1 MKQETIDRIRKF
13 VKDREWAQFHTE
25 ENLAKSIAIEASELL
40 ECFQWSSEYDEQ
52 HVKEELAD
60 VIIYCQDLLDR
71 MHLDVDEIVNMK
83 MDMNEKKYPV
93 EKACGNAKKYTEL
106 QECIYF
112 QMQMVYTMHFGI
124 LDYQESKMKKLVNGI
139 LGLFLMISSILTP
152 IHAEE
157 SFSDFE
163 DELFQE
169 MMSEDYTTL
178 HFSLR
183 DYQKYG
189 IEKPD
194 VNIGDASWD
203 DYEDSVEDCDEYL
216 KKLQSFDYDS
226 LSETEQKD
234 YRTIAFYLERNKE
247 LNSYPYFDWAFN
259 SAEGVIDNLLTTFTE
274 FVFQEKED
282 IDDYLATLASVPAY
296 LDQCLENTKKQA
308 AKGYFLTDAML
319 KATEDA
325 IEKFVDKKDDNELI
339 KIFDENIDAFDGLSA
354 EEKEAYKKKN
364 QEIVLNAYIPSYEK
378 VAEELQK
385 LKGSRKADY
394 NVSSLD
400 GGSEY
405 YAALARYKTS
415 IDADVETILDICTQ
429 YIEKSVDE
437 LYDIMQN
444 HSEVTEETLDFDS
457 AEDVLSYL
465 EGHLDAFPV
474 LDKVYYNVQ
483 YLDPSVANDSIVA
496 YYLSPPVDDM
506 RDNVI
511 KINGNNV
518 SDVIDLYTTLAH
530 EGFPGHLYQ
539 TNYYIQ
545 QQPSLLRTQLTM
557 MGYQEGWGMF
567 AEGQALHVSGLSE
580 YASEYQ
586 KINIELN
593 YVLSAAV
600 DLGANGLGWSTKDV
614 SKYLDRLDLNGSI
627 AKDLYDFATLQPG
640 TILPYGV
647 GIAMFELLENK
658 AKNALGNDFDQKAFN
673 EVLLNDG
680 NRPFEVVEEDVN
692 AYCGIDENDENNIIS
707 HRSNNKETPVKDD
720 VNWLLYGACGCG
732 IIVIGAM
739 GVILYV
745 KSRKDD
751 PFQS

>member
-1 MKQETIDRIRKF
+1 
-13 VKDREWAQFHTE
+13 
-25 ENLAKSIAIEASELL
+25 
-40 ECFQWSSEYDEQ
+40 
-52 HVKEELAD
+52 
-60 VIIYCQDLLDR
+60 
-71 MHLDVDEIVNMK
+71 
-83 MDMNEKKYPV
+83 
-93 EKACGNAKKYTEL
+93 
-106 QECIYF
+106 
-112 QMQMVYTMHFGI
+112 
-124 LDYQESKMKKLVNGI
+124 MKKLVNGI

-274 FVFQEKED
+274 FVFYEKED
-282 IDDYLATLASVPAY
+282 IDDYLTTLASVPAY

-339 KIFDENIDAFDGLSA
+339 KIFNENIDAFDGLSA

-444 HSEVTEETLDFDS
+444 HSEATEETLDFDS

-580 YASEYQ
+580 YVSEYQ

-600 DLGANGLGWSTKDV
+600 DLGVNGLGWSTKDV

-680 NRPFEVVEEDVN
+680 NRPFEVVEDDVN

>member
-1 MKQETIDRIRKF
+1 
-13 VKDREWAQFHTE
+13 
-25 ENLAKSIAIEASELL
+25 
-40 ECFQWSSEYDEQ
+40 
-52 HVKEELAD
+52 
-60 VIIYCQDLLDR
+60 
-71 MHLDVDEIVNMK
+71 
-83 MDMNEKKYPV
+83 
-93 EKACGNAKKYTEL
+93 
-106 QECIYF
+106 
-112 QMQMVYTMHFGI
+112 
-124 LDYQESKMKKLVNGI
+124 MKKLVNGI
-139 LGLFLMISSILTP
+139 LGTFLLISSILTP

-157 SFSDFE
+157 SFSEFE

-189 IEKPD
+189 IEKPE

-203 DYEDSVEDCDEYL
+203 AYEDSVEDCDEYL

-274 FVFQEKED
+274 FVFYEKED
-282 IDDYLATLASVPAY
+282 IDDYLTTLASVPAY

-308 AKGYFLTDAML
+308 AEGYFLTDAML
-319 KATEDA
+319 KETEDA
-325 IEKFVDKKDDNELI
+325 IAKFVDKKDDNELI

-385 LKGSRKADY
+385 LKGARKADY

-465 EGHLDAFPV
+465 EGHLDAFPA

-511 KINGNNV
+511 KINGDNV

-600 DLGANGLGWSTKDV
+600 DLGVNGLGWSTKDV
-614 SKYLDRLDLNGSI
+614 SKYLDNLDLNSSI

-647 GIAMFELLENK
+647 GVAMFELLENK

-680 NRPFEVVEEDVN
+680 NRPFEVVEDDVN
-692 AYCGIDENDENNIIS
+692 AYCGIDGDDENNIIS
-707 HRSNNKETPVKDD
+707 HRSNNKETPVKED
-720 VNWLLYGACGCG
+720 VNWLVYGVCGCG
-732 IIVIGAM
+732 IIVIGAL

>member
-1 MKQETIDRIRKF
+1 
-13 VKDREWAQFHTE
+13 
-25 ENLAKSIAIEASELL
+25 
-40 ECFQWSSEYDEQ
+40 
-52 HVKEELAD
+52 
-60 VIIYCQDLLDR
+60 
-71 MHLDVDEIVNMK
+71 
-83 MDMNEKKYPV
+83 
-93 EKACGNAKKYTEL
+93 
-106 QECIYF
+106 
-112 QMQMVYTMHFGI
+112 
-124 LDYQESKMKKLVNGI
+124 MKKLVNGI
-139 LGLFLMISSILTP
+139 LGTFLLISSILTP

-157 SFSDFE
+157 SFSEFE

-189 IEKPD
+189 IEKPE

-203 DYEDSVEDCDEYL
+203 EYEDSVEDCDEYL

-274 FVFQEKED
+274 FVFYEKED
-282 IDDYLATLASVPAY
+282 IDDYLTTLASVPAY

-308 AKGYFLTDAML
+308 AEGYFLTDAML
-319 KATEDA
+319 KETEDA

-385 LKGSRKADY
+385 LKGARKADY

-465 EGHLDAFPV
+465 EGHLDAFPA

-511 KINGNNV
+511 KINGDNV

-600 DLGANGLGWSTKDV
+600 DLGVNGLGWSTKDV
-614 SKYLDRLDLNGSI
+614 SKYLDNLDLNSSI

-647 GIAMFELLENK
+647 GVAMFELLENK

-680 NRPFEVVEEDVN
+680 NRPFEVVEDDVN
-692 AYCGIDENDENNIIS
+692 VYCGIDGNDENNIIS
-707 HRSNNKETPVKDD
+707 HRSNSKETPVKED
-720 VNWLLYGACGCG
+720 VNWLVYGVCGCG
-732 IIVIGAM
+732 IIVIGAL

>member
-1 MKQETIDRIRKF
+1 
-13 VKDREWAQFHTE
+13 
-25 ENLAKSIAIEASELL
+25 
-40 ECFQWSSEYDEQ
+40 
-52 HVKEELAD
+52 
-60 VIIYCQDLLDR
+60 
-71 MHLDVDEIVNMK
+71 
-83 MDMNEKKYPV
+83 
-93 EKACGNAKKYTEL
+93 
-106 QECIYF
+106 
-112 QMQMVYTMHFGI
+112 
-124 LDYQESKMKKLVNGI
+124 MKKLVNGI
-139 LGLFLMISSILTP
+139 LGSFLMISSILTP

-203 DYEDSVEDCDEYL
+203 DYEDNVEDCDEYL

-274 FVFQEKED
+274 FVFYEKED

-339 KIFDENIDAFDGLSA
+339 KIFDENIDAFDGLST

-511 KINGNNV
+511 KINGDNV
-518 SDVIDLYTTLAH
+518 SDVLDLYTTLAH

-600 DLGANGLGWSTKDV
+600 DLGVNGLGWSTKDV
-614 SKYLDRLDLNGSI
+614 SKYLDRLDLNSSI

-647 GIAMFELLENK
+647 GVAMFELLENK

-680 NRPFEVVEEDVN
+680 NRPFEVVEDDVN
-692 AYCGIDENDENNIIS
+692 AYCGIDGNDENNIIS
-707 HRSNNKETPVKDD
+707 HRFNNKETPVKKD

>member
-1 MKQETIDRIRKF
+1 
-13 VKDREWAQFHTE
+13 
-25 ENLAKSIAIEASELL
+25 
-40 ECFQWSSEYDEQ
+40 
-52 HVKEELAD
+52 
-60 VIIYCQDLLDR
+60 
-71 MHLDVDEIVNMK
+71 
-83 MDMNEKKYPV
+83 
-93 EKACGNAKKYTEL
+93 
-106 QECIYF
+106 
-112 QMQMVYTMHFGI
+112 
-124 LDYQESKMKKLVNGI
+124 MKKLVNGI
-139 LGLFLMISSILTP
+139 LGSFLMISSILTP

-203 DYEDSVEDCDEYL
+203 DYEDNVEDCDEYL

-234 YRTIAFYLERNKE
+234 YRTISFYLERNKE

-274 FVFQEKED
+274 FVFYEKED

-325 IEKFVDKKDDNELI
+325 IGKFVDKKDDNELI
-339 KIFDENIDAFDGLSA
+339 KIFDENIDAFDGLST

-364 QEIVLNAYIPSYEK
+364 REIVLNAYIPSYEK

-511 KINGNNV
+511 KINGDNV
-518 SDVIDLYTTLAH
+518 SDVLDLYTTLAH

-600 DLGANGLGWSTKDV
+600 DLGVNGLGWSTKDV
-614 SKYLDRLDLNGSI
+614 SKYLDRLDLNSSI

-647 GIAMFELLENK
+647 GVAMFELLENK

-680 NRPFEVVEEDVN
+680 NRPFEVVEDDVN
-692 AYCGIDENDENNIIS
+692 AYCGINGNDENNIIS
-707 HRSNNKETPVKDD
+707 HRFNNKETPVKKD

>member
-1 MKQETIDRIRKF
+1 
-13 VKDREWAQFHTE
+13 
-25 ENLAKSIAIEASELL
+25 
-40 ECFQWSSEYDEQ
+40 
-52 HVKEELAD
+52 
-60 VIIYCQDLLDR
+60 
-71 MHLDVDEIVNMK
+71 
-83 MDMNEKKYPV
+83 
-93 EKACGNAKKYTEL
+93 
-106 QECIYF
+106 
-112 QMQMVYTMHFGI
+112 
-124 LDYQESKMKKLVNGI
+124 MKKLVNGI
-139 LGLFLMISSILTP
+139 LGSVLMISSILTP

-203 DYEDSVEDCDEYL
+203 DYEDNVEDCDEYL

-234 YRTIAFYLERNKE
+234 YRTISFYLERNKE

-274 FVFQEKED
+274 FVFYEKED

-339 KIFDENIDAFDGLSA
+339 KIFDENIDAFDGLST

-511 KINGNNV
+511 KINGDNV
-518 SDVIDLYTTLAH
+518 SDVLDLYTTLAH

-600 DLGANGLGWSTKDV
+600 DLGVNGLGWSTKDV
-614 SKYLDRLDLNGSI
+614 SKYLDRLDLNSSI

-647 GIAMFELLENK
+647 GVAMFELLENK

-680 NRPFEVVEEDVN
+680 NRPFEVVEDDVN
-692 AYCGIDENDENNIIS
+692 AYCGINGNDENNIIS
-707 HRSNNKETPVKDD
+707 HRFNNKETPVKKD

>member
-1 MKQETIDRIRKF
+1 
-13 VKDREWAQFHTE
+13 
-25 ENLAKSIAIEASELL
+25 
-40 ECFQWSSEYDEQ
+40 
-52 HVKEELAD
+52 
-60 VIIYCQDLLDR
+60 
-71 MHLDVDEIVNMK
+71 
-83 MDMNEKKYPV
+83 
-93 EKACGNAKKYTEL
+93 
-106 QECIYF
+106 
-112 QMQMVYTMHFGI
+112 
-124 LDYQESKMKKLVNGI
+124 MKKLVNGI
-139 LGLFLMISSILTP
+139 LGSFLMISSILTP

-274 FVFQEKED
+274 FVFYEKED

-339 KIFDENIDAFDGLSA
+339 KIFDENIDAFDGLST

-511 KINGNNV
+511 KINGDNV
-518 SDVIDLYTTLAH
+518 SDVLDLYTTLAH

-600 DLGANGLGWSTKDV
+600 DLGVNGLGWSTKDV
-614 SKYLDRLDLNGSI
+614 SKYLDRLDLNSSI

-647 GIAMFELLENK
+647 GVAMFELLENK

-680 NRPFEVVEEDVN
+680 NRPFEVVEDDVN
-692 AYCGIDENDENNIIS
+692 AYCGINGNDENNIIS
-707 HRSNNKETPVKDD
+707 HRFNNKETPVKKD
-720 VNWLLYGACGCG
+720 VNWLLYGVCGCG

>member
-1 MKQETIDRIRKF
+1 
-13 VKDREWAQFHTE
+13 
-25 ENLAKSIAIEASELL
+25 
-40 ECFQWSSEYDEQ
+40 
-52 HVKEELAD
+52 
-60 VIIYCQDLLDR
+60 
-71 MHLDVDEIVNMK
+71 
-83 MDMNEKKYPV
+83 
-93 EKACGNAKKYTEL
+93 
-106 QECIYF
+106 
-112 QMQMVYTMHFGI
+112 
-124 LDYQESKMKKLVNGI
+124 MKKLVNGI
-139 LGLFLMISSILTP
+139 LGSFLMISSILTP

-274 FVFQEKED
+274 FVFYEKED

-364 QEIVLNAYIPSYEK
+364 REIVLNAYIPSYEK

-465 EGHLDAFPV
+465 EGHLDAFPA

-511 KINGNNV
+511 KINGDNV
-518 SDVIDLYTTLAH
+518 SDVLDLYTTLAH

-600 DLGANGLGWSTKDV
+600 DLGVNGLGWSTKDV
-614 SKYLDRLDLNGSI
+614 SKYLDRLDLNSSI

-647 GIAMFELLENK
+647 GIAMFELLEKK

-680 NRPFEVVEEDVN
+680 NRPFEVVEDDVN
-692 AYCGIDENDENNIIS
+692 AYCGIDGNDENNIIS
-707 HRSNNKETPVKDD
+707 HRFNNKETPVKED

>member
-1 MKQETIDRIRKF
+1 
-13 VKDREWAQFHTE
+13 
-25 ENLAKSIAIEASELL
+25 
-40 ECFQWSSEYDEQ
+40 
-52 HVKEELAD
+52 
-60 VIIYCQDLLDR
+60 
-71 MHLDVDEIVNMK
+71 
-83 MDMNEKKYPV
+83 
-93 EKACGNAKKYTEL
+93 
-106 QECIYF
+106 
-112 QMQMVYTMHFGI
+112 
-124 LDYQESKMKKLVNGI
+124 MKKLVNGI
-139 LGLFLMISSILTP
+139 LGSFLMISSILTP
-152 IHAEE
+152 IHAKE

-203 DYEDSVEDCDEYL
+203 DYEDNVEDCDEYL

-274 FVFQEKED
+274 FVFYEKED
-282 IDDYLATLASVPAY
+282 IDDYLATLASVTAY

-364 QEIVLNAYIPSYEK
+364 REIVLNAYIPSYEK

-474 LDKVYYNVQ
+474 LDKVYYDVQ

-511 KINGNNV
+511 KINGDNV
-518 SDVIDLYTTLAH
+518 SDVLDLYTTLAH

-600 DLGANGLGWSTKDV
+600 DLGVNGLGWSTKDV
-614 SKYLDRLDLNGSI
+614 SKYLDRLDLNSSI

-647 GIAMFELLENK
+647 GIAMFELLEKK

-680 NRPFEVVEEDVN
+680 NRPFEVVEDDVN
-692 AYCGIDENDENNIIS
+692 AYCGIDGNDENNIIS
-707 HRSNNKETPVKDD
+707 HRFNNKETPVKED

>member
-1 MKQETIDRIRKF
+1 
-13 VKDREWAQFHTE
+13 
-25 ENLAKSIAIEASELL
+25 
-40 ECFQWSSEYDEQ
+40 
-52 HVKEELAD
+52 
-60 VIIYCQDLLDR
+60 
-71 MHLDVDEIVNMK
+71 
-83 MDMNEKKYPV
+83 
-93 EKACGNAKKYTEL
+93 
-106 QECIYF
+106 
-112 QMQMVYTMHFGI
+112 
-124 LDYQESKMKKLVNGI
+124 MKKLVNGI
-139 LGLFLMISSILTP
+139 LGSFLMISSILTP

-247 LNSYPYFDWAFN
+247 LNSYPYFDWTFN

-274 FVFQEKED
+274 FVFYEKED
-282 IDDYLATLASVPAY
+282 IDDYLATLSSVPAY

-339 KIFDENIDAFDGLSA
+339 KIFNENIDAFDGLSA

-394 NVSSLD
+394 NVSSLE

-511 KINGNNV
+511 KINGDNV
-518 SDVIDLYTTLAH
+518 SDVLDLYTTLAH

-600 DLGANGLGWSTKDV
+600 DLGVNGLGWSTKDV
-614 SKYLDRLDLNGSI
+614 SKYLDRLDLNSSI

-640 TILPYGV
+640 TILPYGA

-680 NRPFEVVEEDVN
+680 NRPFEVVEDDVN
-692 AYCGIDENDENNIIS
+692 AYCGIDGNDENNIIS
-707 HRSNNKETPVKDD
+707 HRFNNKETPVKED

>member
-1 MKQETIDRIRKF
+1 
-13 VKDREWAQFHTE
+13 
-25 ENLAKSIAIEASELL
+25 
-40 ECFQWSSEYDEQ
+40 
-52 HVKEELAD
+52 
-60 VIIYCQDLLDR
+60 
-71 MHLDVDEIVNMK
+71 
-83 MDMNEKKYPV
+83 
-93 EKACGNAKKYTEL
+93 
-106 QECIYF
+106 
-112 QMQMVYTMHFGI
+112 
-124 LDYQESKMKKLVNGI
+124 MKKLVNGI

-274 FVFQEKED
+274 FVFYEKED
-282 IDDYLATLASVPAY
+282 IDDYLATLASVLAY

-339 KIFDENIDAFDGLSA
+339 KIFNENIDAFDGLSA

-600 DLGANGLGWSTKDV
+600 DLGVNGLGWSTKDV

>member
-1 MKQETIDRIRKF
+1 
-13 VKDREWAQFHTE
+13 
-25 ENLAKSIAIEASELL
+25 
-40 ECFQWSSEYDEQ
+40 
-52 HVKEELAD
+52 
-60 VIIYCQDLLDR
+60 
-71 MHLDVDEIVNMK
+71 
-83 MDMNEKKYPV
+83 
-93 EKACGNAKKYTEL
+93 
-106 QECIYF
+106 
-112 QMQMVYTMHFGI
+112 
-124 LDYQESKMKKLVNGI
+124 MKKLVNGI

-274 FVFQEKED
+274 FVFYEKED

-339 KIFDENIDAFDGLSA
+339 KIFNENIDAFDGLSA

-600 DLGANGLGWSTKDV
+600 DLGVNGLGWSTKDV

-680 NRPFEVVEEDVN
+680 NRPFEVVEDDVN

-732 IIVIGAM
+732 IIAIGAM

>member
-1 MKQETIDRIRKF
+1 
-13 VKDREWAQFHTE
+13 
-25 ENLAKSIAIEASELL
+25 
-40 ECFQWSSEYDEQ
+40 
-52 HVKEELAD
+52 
-60 VIIYCQDLLDR
+60 
-71 MHLDVDEIVNMK
+71 
-83 MDMNEKKYPV
+83 
-93 EKACGNAKKYTEL
+93 
-106 QECIYF
+106 
-112 QMQMVYTMHFGI
+112 
-124 LDYQESKMKKLVNGI
+124 MKKLVNGI
-139 LGLFLMISSILTP
+139 LGSFLMISSILTP
-152 IHAEE
+152 IHAKE

-203 DYEDSVEDCDEYL
+203 DYEDNVEDCDEYL

-274 FVFQEKED
+274 FVFYEKED

-364 QEIVLNAYIPSYEK
+364 REIVLNAYIPSYEK

-465 EGHLDAFPV
+465 EGHLDAFPA

-511 KINGNNV
+511 KINGDNV
-518 SDVIDLYTTLAH
+518 SDVLDLYTTLAH

-600 DLGANGLGWSTKDV
+600 DLGVNGLGWSTKDV
-614 SKYLDRLDLNGSI
+614 SKYLDRLDLNSSI

-647 GIAMFELLENK
+647 GIAMFELLEKK

-680 NRPFEVVEEDVN
+680 NRPFEVVEDDVN
-692 AYCGIDENDENNIIS
+692 AYCGIDGNDENNIIS
-707 HRSNNKETPVKDD
+707 HRFNNKETPVKED

>member
-1 MKQETIDRIRKF
+1 
-13 VKDREWAQFHTE
+13 
-25 ENLAKSIAIEASELL
+25 
-40 ECFQWSSEYDEQ
+40 
-52 HVKEELAD
+52 
-60 VIIYCQDLLDR
+60 
-71 MHLDVDEIVNMK
+71 
-83 MDMNEKKYPV
+83 
-93 EKACGNAKKYTEL
+93 
-106 QECIYF
+106 
-112 QMQMVYTMHFGI
+112 
-124 LDYQESKMKKLVNGI
+124 MKKLVNGI
-139 LGLFLMISSILTP
+139 LGTFLLISSILTP

-157 SFSDFE
+157 SFSEFE

-189 IEKPD
+189 IEKPE

-203 DYEDSVEDCDEYL
+203 EYEDSVEDCDEYL

-259 SAEGVIDNLLTTFTE
+259 RAEGVIDNLLTTFTE
-274 FVFQEKED
+274 FVFYEKED
-282 IDDYLATLASVPAY
+282 IDDYLTTLASVPAY

-308 AKGYFLTDAML
+308 AEGYFLTDAML
-319 KATEDA
+319 KETEDA
-325 IEKFVDKKDDNELI
+325 IAKFVDKKDDNELI

-385 LKGSRKADY
+385 LKGARKADY

-465 EGHLDAFPV
+465 EGHLDAFPA

-511 KINGNNV
+511 KINGDNV

-600 DLGANGLGWSTKDV
+600 DLGVNGLGWSTKDV
-614 SKYLDRLDLNGSI
+614 SKYLDNLDLNSSI

-647 GIAMFELLENK
+647 GVAMFELLENK

-680 NRPFEVVEEDVN
+680 NRPFEVVEDDVN

-707 HRSNNKETPVKDD
+707 HRSNNKETPVKED
-720 VNWLLYGACGCG
+720 VNWLVYGVCGCG
-732 IIVIGAM
+732 IIVIGAL

>member
-1 MKQETIDRIRKF
+1 
-13 VKDREWAQFHTE
+13 
-25 ENLAKSIAIEASELL
+25 
-40 ECFQWSSEYDEQ
+40 
-52 HVKEELAD
+52 
-60 VIIYCQDLLDR
+60 
-71 MHLDVDEIVNMK
+71 
-83 MDMNEKKYPV
+83 
-93 EKACGNAKKYTEL
+93 
-106 QECIYF
+106 
-112 QMQMVYTMHFGI
+112 
-124 LDYQESKMKKLVNGI
+124 MKKLVNGI
-139 LGLFLMISSILTP
+139 LGSFLMISSILTP
-152 IHAEE
+152 IHAKE

-274 FVFQEKED
+274 FVFYEKED

-364 QEIVLNAYIPSYEK
+364 REIVLNAYIPSYEK

-511 KINGNNV
+511 KINGDNV
-518 SDVIDLYTTLAH
+518 SDVLDLYTTLAH

-600 DLGANGLGWSTKDV
+600 DLGVNGLGWSTKDV
-614 SKYLDRLDLNGSI
+614 SKYLDRLALNSSI

-647 GIAMFELLENK
+647 GIAMFELLEKK

-680 NRPFEVVEEDVN
+680 NRPFEVVEDDVN
-692 AYCGIDENDENNIIS
+692 AYCGIDGNDENNIIS
-707 HRSNNKETPVKDD
+707 HRFNNKETPVKED

>member
-1 MKQETIDRIRKF
+1 
-13 VKDREWAQFHTE
+13 
-25 ENLAKSIAIEASELL
+25 
-40 ECFQWSSEYDEQ
+40 
-52 HVKEELAD
+52 
-60 VIIYCQDLLDR
+60 
-71 MHLDVDEIVNMK
+71 
-83 MDMNEKKYPV
+83 
-93 EKACGNAKKYTEL
+93 
-106 QECIYF
+106 
-112 QMQMVYTMHFGI
+112 
-124 LDYQESKMKKLVNGI
+124 MKKLVNGI
-139 LGLFLMISSILTP
+139 LGSFLMISSILTP
-152 IHAEE
+152 IHAKE

-203 DYEDSVEDCDEYL
+203 DYEDNVEDCDEYL

-234 YRTIAFYLERNKE
+234 YRTISFYLERNKE

-274 FVFQEKED
+274 FVFYEKED

-339 KIFDENIDAFDGLSA
+339 KIFDENIDAFDGLST

-364 QEIVLNAYIPSYEK
+364 REIVLNAYIPSYEK

-511 KINGNNV
+511 KINGDNV
-518 SDVIDLYTTLAH
+518 SDVLDLYTTLAH

-600 DLGANGLGWSTKDV
+600 DLGVNGLGWSTKDV
-614 SKYLDRLDLNGSI
+614 SKYLDRLDLNSSI

-647 GIAMFELLENK
+647 GIAMFELLEKK

-680 NRPFEVVEEDVN
+680 NRPFEVVEDDVN
-692 AYCGIDENDENNIIS
+692 AYCGIDGNDENNIIS
-707 HRSNNKETPVKDD
+707 HRFNNKETPVKED

>member
-1 MKQETIDRIRKF
+1 
-13 VKDREWAQFHTE
+13 
-25 ENLAKSIAIEASELL
+25 
-40 ECFQWSSEYDEQ
+40 
-52 HVKEELAD
+52 
-60 VIIYCQDLLDR
+60 
-71 MHLDVDEIVNMK
+71 
-83 MDMNEKKYPV
+83 
-93 EKACGNAKKYTEL
+93 
-106 QECIYF
+106 
-112 QMQMVYTMHFGI
+112 
-124 LDYQESKMKKLVNGI
+124 MKKLVNGI

-274 FVFQEKED
+274 FVFYEKED

-339 KIFDENIDAFDGLSA
+339 KIFNENIDAFDGLSA

-600 DLGANGLGWSTKDV
+600 DLGVNGLGWSTKDV

-680 NRPFEVVEEDVN
+680 NRPFEVVEDDVN

-739 GVILYV
+739 GAILYV

>member
-1 MKQETIDRIRKF
+1 
-13 VKDREWAQFHTE
+13 
-25 ENLAKSIAIEASELL
+25 
-40 ECFQWSSEYDEQ
+40 
-52 HVKEELAD
+52 
-60 VIIYCQDLLDR
+60 
-71 MHLDVDEIVNMK
+71 
-83 MDMNEKKYPV
+83 
-93 EKACGNAKKYTEL
+93 
-106 QECIYF
+106 
-112 QMQMVYTMHFGI
+112 
-124 LDYQESKMKKLVNGI
+124 MKKLVNGI
-139 LGLFLMISSILTP
+139 LGSFLMISSILTP

-203 DYEDSVEDCDEYL
+203 DYEDNVEDCDEYL

-234 YRTIAFYLERNKE
+234 YRTISFYLERNKE

-274 FVFQEKED
+274 FVFYEKED

-339 KIFDENIDAFDGLSA
+339 KIFDENIDAFDGLST

-511 KINGNNV
+511 KINGDNV
-518 SDVIDLYTTLAH
+518 SDVLDLYTTLAH

-600 DLGANGLGWSTKDV
+600 DLGVNGLGWSTKDV
-614 SKYLDRLDLNGSI
+614 SKYLDRLDLNSSI

-647 GIAMFELLENK
+647 GVAMFELLENK

-680 NRPFEVVEEDVN
+680 NRPFEVVEDDVN
-692 AYCGIDENDENNIIS
+692 AYCGIDGNDENNIIS
-707 HRSNNKETPVKDD
+707 HRFNNKETLVKED

>member
-1 MKQETIDRIRKF
+1 
-13 VKDREWAQFHTE
+13 
-25 ENLAKSIAIEASELL
+25 
-40 ECFQWSSEYDEQ
+40 
-52 HVKEELAD
+52 
-60 VIIYCQDLLDR
+60 
-71 MHLDVDEIVNMK
+71 
-83 MDMNEKKYPV
+83 
-93 EKACGNAKKYTEL
+93 
-106 QECIYF
+106 
-112 QMQMVYTMHFGI
+112 
-124 LDYQESKMKKLVNGI
+124 MKKLVNGI

-274 FVFQEKED
+274 FVFYEKED

-296 LDQCLENTKKQA
+296 LDQCLENTKKLA

-339 KIFDENIDAFDGLSA
+339 KIFDKNIDAFDGLSA

-518 SDVIDLYTTLAH
+518 SDVLDLYTTLAH

-600 DLGANGLGWSTKDV
+600 DLGVNGLGWSTKDV
-614 SKYLDRLDLNGSI
+614 SKYLDRLDLNSSI

>member
-1 MKQETIDRIRKF
+1 
-13 VKDREWAQFHTE
+13 
-25 ENLAKSIAIEASELL
+25 
-40 ECFQWSSEYDEQ
+40 
-52 HVKEELAD
+52 
-60 VIIYCQDLLDR
+60 
-71 MHLDVDEIVNMK
+71 
-83 MDMNEKKYPV
+83 
-93 EKACGNAKKYTEL
+93 
-106 QECIYF
+106 
-112 QMQMVYTMHFGI
+112 
-124 LDYQESKMKKLVNGI
+124 MKKLVNGI

-274 FVFQEKED
+274 FVFYEKED
-282 IDDYLATLASVPAY
+282 IDDYLTTLASVPAY

-339 KIFDENIDAFDGLSA
+339 KIFDKNIDAFDGLSA

-600 DLGANGLGWSTKDV
+600 DLGVNGLGWSTKDV
-614 SKYLDRLDLNGSI
+614 SKYLDRLDLNSSI

>member
-1 MKQETIDRIRKF
+1 
-13 VKDREWAQFHTE
+13 
-25 ENLAKSIAIEASELL
+25 
-40 ECFQWSSEYDEQ
+40 
-52 HVKEELAD
+52 
-60 VIIYCQDLLDR
+60 
-71 MHLDVDEIVNMK
+71 
-83 MDMNEKKYPV
+83 
-93 EKACGNAKKYTEL
+93 
-106 QECIYF
+106 
-112 QMQMVYTMHFGI
+112 
-124 LDYQESKMKKLVNGI
+124 MKKLVNGI
-139 LGLFLMISSILTP
+139 LGSFLMISSILTP
-152 IHAEE
+152 IHAKE

-274 FVFQEKED
+274 FVFYEKED

-339 KIFDENIDAFDGLSA
+339 KIFDENIDAFDGLST

-511 KINGNNV
+511 KINGDNV
-518 SDVIDLYTTLAH
+518 SDVLDLYTTLAH

-600 DLGANGLGWSTKDV
+600 DLGVNGLGWSTKDV
-614 SKYLDRLDLNGSI
+614 SKYLDRLDLNSSI

-647 GIAMFELLENK
+647 GVAMFELLENK

-680 NRPFEVVEEDVN
+680 NRPFEVVEDDVN
-692 AYCGIDENDENNIIS
+692 AYCGINGNDENNIIS
-707 HRSNNKETPVKDD
+707 HRFNNKETLVKED

>member
-1 MKQETIDRIRKF
+1 
-13 VKDREWAQFHTE
+13 
-25 ENLAKSIAIEASELL
+25 
-40 ECFQWSSEYDEQ
+40 
-52 HVKEELAD
+52 
-60 VIIYCQDLLDR
+60 
-71 MHLDVDEIVNMK
+71 
-83 MDMNEKKYPV
+83 
-93 EKACGNAKKYTEL
+93 
-106 QECIYF
+106 
-112 QMQMVYTMHFGI
+112 
-124 LDYQESKMKKLVNGI
+124 MKKLVNGI
-139 LGLFLMISSILTP
+139 LGTFLLISSILTP

-157 SFSDFE
+157 SFSEFE

-189 IEKPD
+189 IEKPE

-203 DYEDSVEDCDEYL
+203 EYEDSVEDCDEYL

-274 FVFQEKED
+274 FVFYEKED
-282 IDDYLATLASVPAY
+282 IDDYLTTLASVPAY

-308 AKGYFLTDAML
+308 AEGYFLTDAML
-319 KATEDA
+319 KETEDA
-325 IEKFVDKKDDNELI
+325 IAKFVDKKDDNELI

-385 LKGSRKADY
+385 LKGARKADY

-400 GGSEY
+400 DGSEY

-465 EGHLDAFPV
+465 EGHLDAFPA

-511 KINGNNV
+511 KINGDNV

-600 DLGANGLGWSTKDV
+600 DLGVNGLGWSTKDV
-614 SKYLDRLDLNGSI
+614 SKYLDNLDLNSSI

-647 GIAMFELLENK
+647 GVAMFELLENK

-680 NRPFEVVEEDVN
+680 NRPFEVVEDDVN

-707 HRSNNKETPVKDD
+707 HRSNNKETPVKED
-720 VNWLLYGACGCG
+720 VNWLVYGVCGCG
-732 IIVIGAM
+732 IIVIGAL

>member
-1 MKQETIDRIRKF
+1 
-13 VKDREWAQFHTE
+13 
-25 ENLAKSIAIEASELL
+25 
-40 ECFQWSSEYDEQ
+40 
-52 HVKEELAD
+52 
-60 VIIYCQDLLDR
+60 
-71 MHLDVDEIVNMK
+71 
-83 MDMNEKKYPV
+83 
-93 EKACGNAKKYTEL
+93 
-106 QECIYF
+106 
-112 QMQMVYTMHFGI
+112 
-124 LDYQESKMKKLVNGI
+124 MKKLVNGI

-247 LNSYPYFDWAFN
+247 LNSYPYFDWAFS

-274 FVFQEKED
+274 FVFYEKED

-600 DLGANGLGWSTKDV
+600 DLGVNGLGWSTKDV
-614 SKYLDRLDLNGSI
+614 SKYLDRLDLNSSI

-673 EVLLNDG
+673 EVLLNDE
-680 NRPFEVVEEDVN
+680 NRPFEVVEDDVN

-707 HRSNNKETPVKDD
+707 HRFNNKETPVKDD

>member
-1 MKQETIDRIRKF
+1 
-13 VKDREWAQFHTE
+13 
-25 ENLAKSIAIEASELL
+25 
-40 ECFQWSSEYDEQ
+40 
-52 HVKEELAD
+52 
-60 VIIYCQDLLDR
+60 
-71 MHLDVDEIVNMK
+71 
-83 MDMNEKKYPV
+83 
-93 EKACGNAKKYTEL
+93 
-106 QECIYF
+106 
-112 QMQMVYTMHFGI
+112 
-124 LDYQESKMKKLVNGI
+124 MKKLVNGI
-139 LGLFLMISSILTP
+139 LGSFLMISSILTP

-203 DYEDSVEDCDEYL
+203 DYEDNVEDCDEYL

-234 YRTIAFYLERNKE
+234 YRTISFYLERNKE

-274 FVFQEKED
+274 FVFYEKED

-364 QEIVLNAYIPSYEK
+364 REIVLNAYIPSYEK

-511 KINGNNV
+511 KINGDNV
-518 SDVIDLYTTLAH
+518 SDVLDLYTTLAH

-600 DLGANGLGWSTKDV
+600 DLGVNGLGWSTKDV
-614 SKYLDRLDLNGSI
+614 SKYLDRLDLNSSI

-647 GIAMFELLENK
+647 GIAMFELLEKK

-680 NRPFEVVEEDVN
+680 NRPFEVVEDDVN
-692 AYCGIDENDENNIIS
+692 AYCGINGNDENNIIS
-707 HRSNNKETPVKDD
+707 HRFNNKETPVKKD

>member
-1 MKQETIDRIRKF
+1 
-13 VKDREWAQFHTE
+13 
-25 ENLAKSIAIEASELL
+25 
-40 ECFQWSSEYDEQ
+40 
-52 HVKEELAD
+52 
-60 VIIYCQDLLDR
+60 
-71 MHLDVDEIVNMK
+71 
-83 MDMNEKKYPV
+83 
-93 EKACGNAKKYTEL
+93 
-106 QECIYF
+106 
-112 QMQMVYTMHFGI
+112 
-124 LDYQESKMKKLVNGI
+124 MKKLVNGI

-274 FVFQEKED
+274 FVFYEKED

-339 KIFDENIDAFDGLSA
+339 KIFNENIDAFDGLSA

-600 DLGANGLGWSTKDV
+600 DLGVNGLGWSTKDV

-658 AKNALGNDFDQKAFN
+658 AKNALENDFDQKAFN

-680 NRPFEVVEEDVN
+680 NRPFEVVEDDVN

>member
-1 MKQETIDRIRKF
+1 
-13 VKDREWAQFHTE
+13 
-25 ENLAKSIAIEASELL
+25 
-40 ECFQWSSEYDEQ
+40 
-52 HVKEELAD
+52 
-60 VIIYCQDLLDR
+60 
-71 MHLDVDEIVNMK
+71 
-83 MDMNEKKYPV
+83 
-93 EKACGNAKKYTEL
+93 
-106 QECIYF
+106 
-112 QMQMVYTMHFGI
+112 
-124 LDYQESKMKKLVNGI
+124 MKKLVNGI
-139 LGLFLMISSILTP
+139 LGTFLLISSILTP

-157 SFSDFE
+157 SFSEFE

-189 IEKPD
+189 IEKPE

-203 DYEDSVEDCDEYL
+203 EYEDSVEDCDEYL

-274 FVFQEKED
+274 FVFYEKED
-282 IDDYLATLASVPAY
+282 IDDYLTTLASVPAY

-308 AKGYFLTDAML
+308 AEGYFLTDAML
-319 KATEDA
+319 KETEDA

-385 LKGSRKADY
+385 LKGARKADY

-465 EGHLDAFPV
+465 EGHLDAFPA

-511 KINGNNV
+511 KINGDNV

-600 DLGANGLGWSTKDV
+600 DLGVNGLGWSTKDV
-614 SKYLDRLDLNGSI
+614 SKYLDNLDLNSSI

-647 GIAMFELLENK
+647 GVAMFELLENK

-680 NRPFEVVEEDVN
+680 NRPFEVVEDDVN

-707 HRSNNKETPVKDD
+707 HRSNSKETPVKED
-720 VNWLLYGACGCG
+720 VNWLVYGVCGCG
-732 IIVIGAM
+732 IIVIGAL

>member
-1 MKQETIDRIRKF
+1 
-13 VKDREWAQFHTE
+13 
-25 ENLAKSIAIEASELL
+25 
-40 ECFQWSSEYDEQ
+40 
-52 HVKEELAD
+52 
-60 VIIYCQDLLDR
+60 
-71 MHLDVDEIVNMK
+71 
-83 MDMNEKKYPV
+83 
-93 EKACGNAKKYTEL
+93 
-106 QECIYF
+106 
-112 QMQMVYTMHFGI
+112 
-124 LDYQESKMKKLVNGI
+124 MKKLVNGI
-139 LGLFLMISSILTP
+139 LGTFLLISSILTP

-157 SFSDFE
+157 SFSEFE

-189 IEKPD
+189 IEKPE

-203 DYEDSVEDCDEYL
+203 EYEDSVEDCDEYL

-274 FVFQEKED
+274 FVFYEKED

-308 AKGYFLTDAML
+308 AEGYFLTDAML
-319 KATEDA
+319 KETEDA

-385 LKGSRKADY
+385 LKGARKADY

-465 EGHLDAFPV
+465 EGHLDAFPA

-511 KINGNNV
+511 KINGDNV

-600 DLGANGLGWSTKDV
+600 DLGVNGLGWSTKDV
-614 SKYLDRLDLNGSI
+614 SKYLDNLDLNSSI

-647 GIAMFELLENK
+647 GVAMFELLENK

-680 NRPFEVVEEDVN
+680 NRPFEVVEDDVN

-707 HRSNNKETPVKDD
+707 HRSNNKETLVKED
-720 VNWLLYGACGCG
+720 VNWLVYGVCGCG
-732 IIVIGAM
+732 IIVIGAL

>member
-1 MKQETIDRIRKF
+1 
-13 VKDREWAQFHTE
+13 
-25 ENLAKSIAIEASELL
+25 
-40 ECFQWSSEYDEQ
+40 
-52 HVKEELAD
+52 
-60 VIIYCQDLLDR
+60 
-71 MHLDVDEIVNMK
+71 
-83 MDMNEKKYPV
+83 
-93 EKACGNAKKYTEL
+93 
-106 QECIYF
+106 
-112 QMQMVYTMHFGI
+112 
-124 LDYQESKMKKLVNGI
+124 MKKLVNGI
-139 LGLFLMISSILTP
+139 LGTFLLISSILTP

-157 SFSDFE
+157 SFSEFE

-189 IEKPD
+189 IEKPE

-203 DYEDSVEDCDEYL
+203 EYEDSVEDCDEYL

-274 FVFQEKED
+274 FVFYEKED
-282 IDDYLATLASVPAY
+282 IDDYLTTLASVPAY

-308 AKGYFLTDAML
+308 AEGYFLTDAML
-319 KATEDA
+319 KETEDA

-385 LKGSRKADY
+385 LKGARKADY

-465 EGHLDAFPV
+465 EGHLDAFPA

-511 KINGNNV
+511 KINGDNV

-600 DLGANGLGWSTKDV
+600 DLGVNGLGWSTKDV
-614 SKYLDRLDLNGSI
+614 SKYLDNLDLNSSI

-647 GIAMFELLENK
+647 GVAMFELLENK

-680 NRPFEVVEEDVN
+680 NRPFEVVEDDVN
-692 AYCGIDENDENNIIS
+692 AYCGIDGNDENNIIS
-707 HRSNNKETPVKDD
+707 HRSNNKETPVKED
-720 VNWLLYGACGCG
+720 VNWLVYGVCGCG
-732 IIVIGAM
+732 IIVIGAL

>member
-1 MKQETIDRIRKF
+1 
-13 VKDREWAQFHTE
+13 
-25 ENLAKSIAIEASELL
+25 
-40 ECFQWSSEYDEQ
+40 
-52 HVKEELAD
+52 
-60 VIIYCQDLLDR
+60 
-71 MHLDVDEIVNMK
+71 
-83 MDMNEKKYPV
+83 
-93 EKACGNAKKYTEL
+93 
-106 QECIYF
+106 
-112 QMQMVYTMHFGI
+112 
-124 LDYQESKMKKLVNGI
+124 MKKLVNGI

-247 LNSYPYFDWAFN
+247 LNSYPYFDWAFS

-274 FVFQEKED
+274 FVFYEKED

-600 DLGANGLGWSTKDV
+600 DLGVNGLGWSTKDV
-614 SKYLDRLDLNGSI
+614 SKYLDRLDLNSSI

-680 NRPFEVVEEDVN
+680 NRPFEVVEDDVN

-707 HRSNNKETPVKDD
+707 HRFNNKETPVKDD

>member
-1 MKQETIDRIRKF
+1 
-13 VKDREWAQFHTE
+13 
-25 ENLAKSIAIEASELL
+25 
-40 ECFQWSSEYDEQ
+40 
-52 HVKEELAD
+52 
-60 VIIYCQDLLDR
+60 
-71 MHLDVDEIVNMK
+71 
-83 MDMNEKKYPV
+83 
-93 EKACGNAKKYTEL
+93 
-106 QECIYF
+106 
-112 QMQMVYTMHFGI
+112 
-124 LDYQESKMKKLVNGI
+124 MKKLVNGI
-139 LGLFLMISSILTP
+139 LGSFLMISSILTP
-152 IHAEE
+152 IHAKE

-203 DYEDSVEDCDEYL
+203 DYEDNVEDCDEYL

-234 YRTIAFYLERNKE
+234 YRTISFYLERNKE

-274 FVFQEKED
+274 FVFYEKED

-364 QEIVLNAYIPSYEK
+364 REIVLNAYIPSYEK

-474 LDKVYYNVQ
+474 LDKVYYDVQ

-511 KINGNNV
+511 KINGDNV
-518 SDVIDLYTTLAH
+518 SDVLDLYTTLAH

-600 DLGANGLGWSTKDV
+600 DLGVNGLGWSTKDV
-614 SKYLDRLDLNGSI
+614 SKYLDRLALNSSI

-647 GIAMFELLENK
+647 GIAMFELLEKK

-680 NRPFEVVEEDVN
+680 NRPFEVVEDDVN
-692 AYCGIDENDENNIIS
+692 AYCGIDGNDENNIIS
-707 HRSNNKETPVKDD
+707 HRFNNKETPVKED

>member
-1 MKQETIDRIRKF
+1 
-13 VKDREWAQFHTE
+13 
-25 ENLAKSIAIEASELL
+25 
-40 ECFQWSSEYDEQ
+40 
-52 HVKEELAD
+52 
-60 VIIYCQDLLDR
+60 
-71 MHLDVDEIVNMK
+71 
-83 MDMNEKKYPV
+83 
-93 EKACGNAKKYTEL
+93 
-106 QECIYF
+106 
-112 QMQMVYTMHFGI
+112 
-124 LDYQESKMKKLVNGI
+124 MKKLVNGI
-139 LGLFLMISSILTP
+139 LGTFLLISSILTP

-157 SFSDFE
+157 SFSEFE

-189 IEKPD
+189 IEKPE

-203 DYEDSVEDCDEYL
+203 EYEDSVEDCDEYL

-234 YRTIAFYLERNKE
+234 HRTIAFYLERNKE

-274 FVFQEKED
+274 FVFYEKED
-282 IDDYLATLASVPAY
+282 IDDYLTTLASVPAY

-308 AKGYFLTDAML
+308 AEGYFLTDAML
-319 KATEDA
+319 KETEDA
-325 IEKFVDKKDDNELI
+325 IAKFVDKKDDNELI

-385 LKGSRKADY
+385 LKGARKADY

-400 GGSEY
+400 DGSEY

-465 EGHLDAFPV
+465 EGHLDAFPA

-511 KINGNNV
+511 KINGDNV

-600 DLGANGLGWSTKDV
+600 DLGVNGLGWSTKDV
-614 SKYLDRLDLNGSI
+614 SKYLDNLDLNSSI

-647 GIAMFELLENK
+647 GVAMFELLENK

-680 NRPFEVVEEDVN
+680 NRPFEVVEDDVN
-692 AYCGIDENDENNIIS
+692 AYCGIEGNDENNIIS
-707 HRSNNKETPVKDD
+707 HRSNNKETPVKED
-720 VNWLLYGACGCG
+720 VNWLVYGVCGCG
-732 IIVIGAM
+732 IIVIGAL

>member
-1 MKQETIDRIRKF
+1 
-13 VKDREWAQFHTE
+13 
-25 ENLAKSIAIEASELL
+25 
-40 ECFQWSSEYDEQ
+40 
-52 HVKEELAD
+52 
-60 VIIYCQDLLDR
+60 
-71 MHLDVDEIVNMK
+71 
-83 MDMNEKKYPV
+83 
-93 EKACGNAKKYTEL
+93 
-106 QECIYF
+106 
-112 QMQMVYTMHFGI
+112 
-124 LDYQESKMKKLVNGI
+124 MKKLVNGI

-274 FVFQEKED
+274 FVFYEKED

-339 KIFDENIDAFDGLSA
+339 KIFNENIDAFDGLSA
-354 EEKEAYKKKN
+354 EKKEAYKKKN

-600 DLGANGLGWSTKDV
+600 DLGVNGLGWSTKDV

-680 NRPFEVVEEDVN
+680 NRPFEVVEDDVN

>member
-1 MKQETIDRIRKF
+1 
-13 VKDREWAQFHTE
+13 
-25 ENLAKSIAIEASELL
+25 
-40 ECFQWSSEYDEQ
+40 
-52 HVKEELAD
+52 
-60 VIIYCQDLLDR
+60 
-71 MHLDVDEIVNMK
+71 
-83 MDMNEKKYPV
+83 
-93 EKACGNAKKYTEL
+93 
-106 QECIYF
+106 
-112 QMQMVYTMHFGI
+112 
-124 LDYQESKMKKLVNGI
+124 MKKLVNGI
-139 LGLFLMISSILTP
+139 LGSFLMISSILTP
-152 IHAEE
+152 IHAKE

-203 DYEDSVEDCDEYL
+203 DYEDNVEDCDEYL

-234 YRTIAFYLERNKE
+234 YRTISFYLERNKE

-274 FVFQEKED
+274 FVFYEKED
-282 IDDYLATLASVPAY
+282 IDNYLATLASVPAY

-325 IEKFVDKKDDNELI
+325 IEKFVGKKDDNELI

-364 QEIVLNAYIPSYEK
+364 REIVLNAYIPSYEK

-474 LDKVYYNVQ
+474 LDKVYYDVQ

-511 KINGNNV
+511 KINGDNV
-518 SDVIDLYTTLAH
+518 SDVLDLYTTLAH

-600 DLGANGLGWSTKDV
+600 DLGVNGLGWSTKDV
-614 SKYLDRLDLNGSI
+614 SKYLDRLDLNSSI
-627 AKDLYDFATLQPG
+627 AKDLYDFATRQPG
-640 TILPYGV
+640 TIVPYGV
-647 GIAMFELLENK
+647 GVAMFELLENK
-658 AKNALGNDFDQKAFN
+658 AKNAIGNDFDQKAFN

-680 NRPFEVVEEDVN
+680 NRPFEVVEDDVN
-692 AYCGIDENDENNIIS
+692 AYCGIDGNDENNIIS
-707 HRSNNKETPVKDD
+707 HRFNNKETPVKED

>member
-1 MKQETIDRIRKF
+1 
-13 VKDREWAQFHTE
+13 
-25 ENLAKSIAIEASELL
+25 
-40 ECFQWSSEYDEQ
+40 
-52 HVKEELAD
+52 
-60 VIIYCQDLLDR
+60 
-71 MHLDVDEIVNMK
+71 
-83 MDMNEKKYPV
+83 
-93 EKACGNAKKYTEL
+93 
-106 QECIYF
+106 
-112 QMQMVYTMHFGI
+112 
-124 LDYQESKMKKLVNGI
+124 MKKLVNGI
-139 LGLFLMISSILTP
+139 LGSFLMISSILTP
-152 IHAEE
+152 IHAKE

-274 FVFQEKED
+274 FVFYEKED

-364 QEIVLNAYIPSYEK
+364 REIVLNAYIPSYEK

-511 KINGNNV
+511 KINGDNV
-518 SDVIDLYTTLAH
+518 SDVLDLYTTLAH

-600 DLGANGLGWSTKDV
+600 DLGVNGLGWSTKDV
-614 SKYLDRLDLNGSI
+614 SKYLDRLDLNSSI

-647 GIAMFELLENK
+647 GVAMFELLENK

-680 NRPFEVVEEDVN
+680 NRPFEVVEDDVN
-692 AYCGIDENDENNIIS
+692 AYCGINGNDENNIIS
-707 HRSNNKETPVKDD
+707 YRFNNKETPVKKD

>member
-1 MKQETIDRIRKF
+1 
-13 VKDREWAQFHTE
+13 
-25 ENLAKSIAIEASELL
+25 
-40 ECFQWSSEYDEQ
+40 
-52 HVKEELAD
+52 
-60 VIIYCQDLLDR
+60 
-71 MHLDVDEIVNMK
+71 
-83 MDMNEKKYPV
+83 
-93 EKACGNAKKYTEL
+93 
-106 QECIYF
+106 
-112 QMQMVYTMHFGI
+112 
-124 LDYQESKMKKLVNGI
+124 MKKLVNGI
-139 LGLFLMISSILTP
+139 LGSFLMISSILTP
-152 IHAEE
+152 IHAKE

-274 FVFQEKED
+274 FVFYEKED

-364 QEIVLNAYIPSYEK
+364 REIVLNAYIPSYEK

-511 KINGNNV
+511 KINGDNV
-518 SDVIDLYTTLAH
+518 SDVLDLYTTLAH

-600 DLGANGLGWSTKDV
+600 DLGVNGLGWSTKDV
-614 SKYLDRLDLNGSI
+614 SKYLDRLDLNSSI

-647 GIAMFELLENK
+647 GVAMFELLEKK

-680 NRPFEVVEEDVN
+680 NRPFEVVEDDVN
-692 AYCGIDENDENNIIS
+692 AYCGINGNDENNIIS
-707 HRSNNKETPVKDD
+707 HRFNNKETPVKKD

>member
-1 MKQETIDRIRKF
+1 
-13 VKDREWAQFHTE
+13 
-25 ENLAKSIAIEASELL
+25 
-40 ECFQWSSEYDEQ
+40 
-52 HVKEELAD
+52 
-60 VIIYCQDLLDR
+60 
-71 MHLDVDEIVNMK
+71 
-83 MDMNEKKYPV
+83 
-93 EKACGNAKKYTEL
+93 
-106 QECIYF
+106 
-112 QMQMVYTMHFGI
+112 
-124 LDYQESKMKKLVNGI
+124 MKKLVNGI
-139 LGLFLMISSILTP
+139 LGSFLMISSILTP

-259 SAEGVIDNLLTTFTE
+259 SAEGLIDNLLTTFTE
-274 FVFQEKED
+274 FVFYEKED

-364 QEIVLNAYIPSYEK
+364 REIVLNAYIPSYEK

-511 KINGNNV
+511 KINGDNV
-518 SDVIDLYTTLAH
+518 SDVLDLYTTLAH

-600 DLGANGLGWSTKDV
+600 DLGVNGLGWSTKDV
-614 SKYLDRLDLNGSI
+614 SKYLDRLDLNSSI

-647 GIAMFELLENK
+647 GIAMFELLEKK

-680 NRPFEVVEEDVN
+680 NRPFEVVEDDVN
-692 AYCGIDENDENNIIS
+692 AYCGIDGNDENNIIS
-707 HRSNNKETPVKDD
+707 HRFNNKETPVKKD

>member
-1 MKQETIDRIRKF
+1 
-13 VKDREWAQFHTE
+13 
-25 ENLAKSIAIEASELL
+25 
-40 ECFQWSSEYDEQ
+40 
-52 HVKEELAD
+52 
-60 VIIYCQDLLDR
+60 
-71 MHLDVDEIVNMK
+71 
-83 MDMNEKKYPV
+83 
-93 EKACGNAKKYTEL
+93 
-106 QECIYF
+106 
-112 QMQMVYTMHFGI
+112 
-124 LDYQESKMKKLVNGI
+124 MKKLVNGI
-139 LGLFLMISSILTP
+139 LGTFLLISSILTP

-157 SFSDFE
+157 SFSEFE

-189 IEKPD
+189 IEKPE

-203 DYEDSVEDCDEYL
+203 EYEDSVEDCDEYL

-274 FVFQEKED
+274 FVFYEKED
-282 IDDYLATLASVPAY
+282 IDDYLTTLASVPAY

-308 AKGYFLTDAML
+308 AEGYFLTDAML
-319 KATEDA
+319 KETEDA

-385 LKGSRKADY
+385 LKGARKADY

-465 EGHLDAFPV
+465 EGHLDAFPA

-483 YLDPSVANDSIVA
+483 YLDPSVANNSIVA

-511 KINGNNV
+511 KINGDNV

-600 DLGANGLGWSTKDV
+600 DLGVNGLGWSTKDV
-614 SKYLDRLDLNGSI
+614 SKYLDNLDLNSSI

-647 GIAMFELLENK
+647 GVAMFELLENK

-680 NRPFEVVEEDVN
+680 NRPFEVVEDDVN
-692 AYCGIDENDENNIIS
+692 VYCGIDENDENNIIS
-707 HRSNNKETPVKDD
+707 HRSNNKETPVKED
-720 VNWLLYGACGCG
+720 VNWLVYGVCGCG
-732 IIVIGAM
+732 IIVIGAL

>member
-1 MKQETIDRIRKF
+1 
-13 VKDREWAQFHTE
+13 
-25 ENLAKSIAIEASELL
+25 
-40 ECFQWSSEYDEQ
+40 
-52 HVKEELAD
+52 
-60 VIIYCQDLLDR
+60 
-71 MHLDVDEIVNMK
+71 
-83 MDMNEKKYPV
+83 
-93 EKACGNAKKYTEL
+93 
-106 QECIYF
+106 
-112 QMQMVYTMHFGI
+112 
-124 LDYQESKMKKLVNGI
+124 MKKLVNGI
-139 LGLFLMISSILTP
+139 LGTFLLISSILTP

-157 SFSDFE
+157 SFSEFE

-189 IEKPD
+189 IEKPE

-203 DYEDSVEDCDEYL
+203 EYEDSVEDCDEYL

-274 FVFQEKED
+274 FVFYEKED
-282 IDDYLATLASVPAY
+282 IDDYLTTLASVPAY

-308 AKGYFLTDAML
+308 AEGYFLTDAML
-319 KATEDA
+319 KETEDA
-325 IEKFVDKKDDNELI
+325 IAKFVDKKDDNELI

-385 LKGSRKADY
+385 LKGARKADY

-415 IDADVETILDICTQ
+415 IDADMETILDICTQ

-465 EGHLDAFPV
+465 EGHLDAFPA

-511 KINGNNV
+511 KINGDNV

-600 DLGANGLGWSTKDV
+600 DLGVNGLGWSTKDV
-614 SKYLDRLDLNGSI
+614 SKYLDNLDLNSSI

-647 GIAMFELLENK
+647 GVAMFELLENK

-680 NRPFEVVEEDVN
+680 NRPFEVVEDDVN
-692 AYCGIDENDENNIIS
+692 AYCGIEGNEENNIIS
-707 HRSNNKETPVKDD
+707 HRSNNKETPVKED
-720 VNWLLYGACGCG
+720 VNWLVYGVCGCG
-732 IIVIGAM
+732 IIVIGAL

>member
-1 MKQETIDRIRKF
+1 
-13 VKDREWAQFHTE
+13 
-25 ENLAKSIAIEASELL
+25 
-40 ECFQWSSEYDEQ
+40 
-52 HVKEELAD
+52 
-60 VIIYCQDLLDR
+60 
-71 MHLDVDEIVNMK
+71 
-83 MDMNEKKYPV
+83 
-93 EKACGNAKKYTEL
+93 
-106 QECIYF
+106 
-112 QMQMVYTMHFGI
+112 
-124 LDYQESKMKKLVNGI
+124 MKKLVNGI
-139 LGLFLMISSILTP
+139 LGTFLLISSILTP

-157 SFSDFE
+157 SFSEFE

-189 IEKPD
+189 IEKPE

-203 DYEDSVEDCDEYL
+203 EYEDSVEDCDEYL

-274 FVFQEKED
+274 FVFYEKED
-282 IDDYLATLASVPAY
+282 IDDYLTTLASVPAY

-308 AKGYFLTDAML
+308 AEGYFLTDAML
-319 KATEDA
+319 KETEDA
-325 IEKFVDKKDDNELI
+325 IQKFVDKKDDNELI

-385 LKGSRKADY
+385 LKGARKADY

-465 EGHLDAFPV
+465 EGHLDAFPA

-511 KINGNNV
+511 KINGDNV

-600 DLGANGLGWSTKDV
+600 DLGVNGLGWSTKDV
-614 SKYLDRLDLNGSI
+614 SKYLDNLDLNSSI

-647 GIAMFELLENK
+647 GVAMFELLENK

-680 NRPFEVVEEDVN
+680 NRPFEVVEDDVN
-692 AYCGIDENDENNIIS
+692 VYCGIEGNDENNIIS
-707 HRSNNKETPVKDD
+707 HRSNNKETPVKED
-720 VNWLLYGACGCG
+720 VNWLVYGVCGCG
-732 IIVIGAM
+732 IIVIGAL